1 MNLSKNQSTIAIGL
15 LAAVAI
21 GLTIY
26 VVVRGNKE
34 HYGCGC
40 SAASAPIVIPSAAPV
55 AQIGPDGQVIEGI
68 VVAPVGPDGQ
78 VVEGIVV
85 APVGPDGMM

>member
-1 MNLSKNQSTIAIGL
+1 MNLSKNQANIAIGL

-26 VVVRGNKE
+26 IVVRGNKE
-34 HYGCGC
+34 HFGCGC
-40 SAASAPIVIPSAAPV
+40 SAGPVAPPAPV
-55 AQIGPDGQVIEGI
+55 AQI
-68 VVAPVGPDGQ
+68 GPDGQ

-85 APVGPDGMM
+85 APVGPDGKPLNPQ